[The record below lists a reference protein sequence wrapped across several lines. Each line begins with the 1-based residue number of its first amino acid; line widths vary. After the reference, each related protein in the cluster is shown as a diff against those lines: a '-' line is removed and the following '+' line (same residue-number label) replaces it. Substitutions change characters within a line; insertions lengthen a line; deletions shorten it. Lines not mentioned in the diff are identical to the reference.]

1 MHKFSNHNINL
12 FCCCE
17 KLLTYMN
24 IWMIGKT
31 SLKRYYLK
39 QKRSYNH
46 LNIEDITGADHMHV
60 KRFWKDFEI
69 KTLDEYYHF
78 HFQSNILLLAD
89 VFENFWNTY
98 LEIYELECACF
109 LTALGLEW
117 QEESTVKEK
126 SKRKSKIRSIN

>member
-17 KLLTYMN
+17 KLFTYMN
-24 IWMIGKT
+24 TRTIGKT

-39 QKRSYNH
+39 QKRFYNH

-69 KTLDEYYHF
+69 KTLGEYYHF
-78 HFQSNILLLAD
+78 HFQSNMLLLAD

-98 LEIYELECACF
+98 LELECACF

>member
-24 IWMIGKT
+24 TWMIGKT

-39 QKRSYNH
+39 QKRFYNH

-69 KTLDEYYHF
+69 KTLGEYYHF
-78 HFQSNILLLAD
+78 HFQSNMLLLAD

-98 LEIYELECACF
+98 LELECACF

>member
-24 IWMIGKT
+24 TWMIGKT

-69 KTLDEYYHF
+69 KTLGEYYHF
-78 HFQSNILLLAD
+78 HFQSNMLLLAD
-89 VFENFWNTY
+89 VFENFWNTN
-98 LEIYELECACF
+98 LELECACF

>member
-17 KLLTYMN
+17 KLFTYMN
-24 IWMIGKT
+24 TRTIGKT

-39 QKRSYNH
+39 QKRFYHH

-69 KTLDEYYHF
+69 KTLGEYYHF
-78 HFQSNILLLAD
+78 HFQSNMLLLAD

-98 LEIYELECACF
+98 LEFECACF

>member
-17 KLLTYMN
+17 KLFTYMN
-24 IWMIGKT
+24 TRTIGKT

-39 QKRSYNH
+39 QKRFYNH

-69 KTLDEYYHF
+69 KTLGEYYHF
-78 HFQSNILLLAD
+78 HFQSNMLLLAD

-98 LEIYELECACF
+98 LELEYACF

>member
-24 IWMIGKT
+24 TWMIGKT

-69 KTLDEYYHF
+69 KTLGEYYHF
-78 HFQSNILLLAD
+78 IFKAIC
-89 VFENFWNTY
+89 Y
-98 LEIYELECACF
+98 C
-109 LTALGLEW
+109 
-117 QEESTVKEK
+117 
-126 SKRKSKIRSIN
+126 